1 MLIPGADDVVFPG
14 AHLGFCQ
21 GVLALAVEAVELVL
35 VVHLLVVDAGDVPP
49 GGGAAFCCGEVFPSL
64 ATELYHN
71 ILWFL

>member
-14 AHLGFCQ
+14 AHLGLCQ

-35 VVHLLVVDAGDVPP
+35 VVHFLVVDAGDIPP
-49 GGGAAFCCGEVFPSL
+49 GGGAALSGGEVFPSL
-64 ATELYHN
+64 VTELINN

>member
-35 VVHLLVVDAGDVPP
+35 VVHLLIVDAGDIPP
-49 GGGAAFCCGEVFPSL
+49 GGGTALGCGEVFPSFV
-64 ATELYHN
+64 TELYHN